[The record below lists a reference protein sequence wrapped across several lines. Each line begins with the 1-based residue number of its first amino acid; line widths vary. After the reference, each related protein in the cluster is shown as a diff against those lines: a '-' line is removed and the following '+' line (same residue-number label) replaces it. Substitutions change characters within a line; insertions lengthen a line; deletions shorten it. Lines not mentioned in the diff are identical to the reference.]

1 MPKSRSGLS
10 VKQSVFLI
18 SSRRAYLPL
27 LGWPPVREKTK
38 SQLEVTSLRNDCSLF
53 SRLFIASQVR
63 NGNLDEF
70 FEHETQAYPPPL
82 SQNRKLRNGLTSDP
96 VGCLEDLV
104 TSQEKTN
111 SPEVQAIIQDGPAI
125 VNMLRPGY
133 AKRIL

>member
-70 FEHETQAYPPPL
+70 FEHQAYPPAL
-82 SQNRKLRNGLTSDP
+82 SQISINLP
-96 VGCLEDLV
+96 
-104 TSQEKTN
+104 
-111 SPEVQAIIQDGPAI
+111 
-125 VNMLRPGY
+125 
-133 AKRIL
+133 